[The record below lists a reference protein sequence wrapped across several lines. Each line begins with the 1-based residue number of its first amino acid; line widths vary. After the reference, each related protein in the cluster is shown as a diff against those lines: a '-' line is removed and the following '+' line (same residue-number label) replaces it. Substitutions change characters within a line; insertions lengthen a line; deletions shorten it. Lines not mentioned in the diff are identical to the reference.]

1 MGLPERGQAA
11 GWNHLIA
18 PVLLALRDL
27 LRALGIVD
35 AVSVS
40 VRLSK
45 LAGDD
50 FVAAGRSCSPPDLVR
65 TLRPHLRLRGEFLRL
80 LELSTVSLVLPI
92 MLAALTAVVLC
103 RVSSPAQYGGTPVPS
118 QRPFGCP
125 RSSASGAPCARPGS
139 PHVVS
144 SVLAGR
150 PLCSRS
156 SSIFIL
162 ACSFQFA
169 PSSGSISV
177 LAHVIQHPNE
187 QPSGNIP
194 SPSTVRF

>member
-1 MGLPERGQAA
+1 VSSRFSSSSSLLVQISGPCGVPRTGSYTQSRS
-11 GWNHLIA
+11 WFRRCF
-18 PVLLALRDL
+18 PV
-27 LRALGIVD
+27 V
-35 AVSVS
+35 
-40 VRLSK
+40 
-45 LAGDD
+45 
-50 FVAAGRSCSPPDLVR
+50 AGRSSSPPDLVW

-103 RVSSPAQYGGTPVPS
+103 RASSPAQYGGTPVPS

-162 ACSFQFA
+162 ECSFQFA